1 MPAPSEFY
9 APLSA
14 TGGHHQA
21 EPGPDRARQLHALVR
36 PPPGDQQPDLL
47 RKDLDPCRSRS

>member
-47 RKDLDPCRSRS
+47 R